1 MPDIPRSALL
11 IRPSGQVET
20 LRPAAAADDFAPYL
34 TRGERDA
41 ASLPKNPAE
50 RRPPRRPGGA
60 RRGGRGGE
68 RLVGRLVDVEA

>member
-20 LRPAAAADDFAPYL
+20 LRPAAAAEGFAPYL
-34 TRGERDA
+34 TSGERDA

-50 RRPPRRPGGA
+50 RRRRR
-60 RRGGRGGE
+60 RRGSE
-68 RLVGRLVDVEA
+68 RLVGRLIDVEA